1 MWLES
6 HEKSMANNPTVRAR
20 INGKIREEASAVL
33 AEIGLTPFRLLM
45 TRIAQD
51 HSLPFDLLKPN
62 KKTIEAINAAKEGQ
76 VKSFTNLQ
84 ELMGDLHSELSF

>member
-1 MWLES
+1 
-6 HEKSMANNPTVRAR
+6 
-20 INGKIREEASAVL
+20 
-33 AEIGLTPFRLLM
+33 M

-62 KKTIEAINAAKEGQ
+62 KKTIEAINAAQEGQ

-84 ELMGDLHSELSF
+84 ELMGELHS